1 MKRVLLIIL
10 FIALFVCD
18 AQGAGGS
25 TVSLSLKDRPL
36 FELFEILKSRGGLT
50 IVYSRE
56 QLCREGVAVTIN
68 IELDHVKA
76 LLVLEVASK
85 AAGFTFEKKGSI
97 YIIHPIRDRVN
108 SEETASSLPDKVHTP
123 VQQEKERPE
132 QKKNIQEEKK
142 TSEPEPEKK
151 NEQPLPAPEIDM
163 NNDNTLH
170 KDRYTGNF
178 MYGHGG
184 KIYLNLI
191 IPEVDTKEKE
201 RVLSAMVKAIRD
213 RKFTADEAASLFG
226 EGSQL
231 KGREISLFV
240 KALYKQVLIA
250 LQDGNLTDM
259 EIHKLR
265 NGFINAVRNRYEGM

>member
-1 MKRVLLIIL
+1 MKRVLLTVL
-10 FIALFVCD
+10 FAAFFVCCTQS
-18 AQGAGGS
+18 AEAG

-36 FELFEILKSRGGLT
+36 FELFEILKNKGDLR

-56 QLCREGVAVTIN
+56 QLCRDGVPVTIN

-76 LLVLEVASK
+76 FFVLEVASK
-85 AAGFTFEKKGSI
+85 AAGFAFEKKGSI
-97 YIIHPIRDRVN
+97 YIILPIHDQIFTEKTAAPENERSVQPEKRPP
-108 SEETASSLPDKVHTP
+108 SES
-123 VQQEKERPE
+123 
-132 QKKNIQEEKK
+132 KKQINKSTEPAV
-142 TSEPEPEKK
+142 SEPEE
-151 NEQPLPAPEIDM
+151 EAEHPLPAPEIDM
-163 NNDNTLH
+163 GNDDTLH
-170 KDRYTGNF
+170 KDRYAGNF

-191 IPEVDTKEKE
+191 IPEVNKEEKE

-213 RKFTADEAASLFG
+213 RKFTADEAIGLFG

-231 KGREISLFV
+231 KGSEIGLFV
-240 KALYKQVLIA
+240 KALYKQILIA
-250 LQDGNLTDM
+250 LQDGNLTDR